1 MIHCLRTY
9 VFKDGKILFS
19 HFKTPEK
26 PLDVI
31 LTPLM
36 SDEDVPSLLNMG
48 KVIEEIMGDDNAK
61 NKTKT
66 STSKVIPLGK
76 GSNESISGFSDSDST
91 DYPPWSSEKN
101 PFHGGDDEQETEEL
115 FVELDQLLKHV
126 AFLNV
131 ELKEH
136 MVGVNASFVFVDA
149 LVVHVDAIVIA
160 FEELLE
166 RVKEIERLRN
176 RKRENK
182 DESASGN
189 VPFGRP
195 NIR

>member
-1 MIHCLRTY
+1 MMEVSMC
-9 VFKDGKILFS
+9 
-19 HFKTPEK
+19 
-26 PLDVI
+26 
-31 LTPLM
+31 
-36 SDEDVPSLLNMG
+36 

-61 NKTKT
+61 NKTET
-66 STSKVIPLGK
+66 STSKVIPL
-76 GSNESISGFSDSDST
+76 
-91 DYPPWSSEKN
+91 
-101 PFHGGDDEQETEEL
+101 GDDEQETEEL

-131 ELKEH
+131 ELREH

-160 FEELLE
+160 FDELLE
-166 RVKEIERLRN
+166 RVKEIKRLRN

-195 NIR
+195 NIRKWLNLAEKAMEDYGLGFHV